1 MLKRLYRFMKGYRFL
16 LWWTMFL
23 AIVSVVFHL
32 YAPLLIGDMIDALSM
47 HDGTKIPF
55 QLVHLII
62 VYIGYALSNWGMML
76 ASNQIAASFGDTLR
90 KKLFDQLEHFP
101 ISFFDTHEHG
111 DLISRFTN
119 DIDMISDGLLQGL
132 STCLSGIVTVVLA
145 IIFMIQINKT
155 MTCIVLLCAPFTY
168 VVAKTITQRSSKYFI
183 AQSKNLGA
191 LNAYTQ
197 EMLNGIRTL
206 KAYHHEANI
215 KDTFQAFNETLYT
228 SGKNAQFYGSL
239 SNPSTRLVTNASY
252 TIIGVC
258 GAILAIFKGIT
269 IGNISSFLIYSNTF
283 SKPFNE
289 VSGVMTQLQAAYA
302 SMRRIFALFDIEE
315 EIDNGKESIAN
326 VQGKIT
332 FSHVYFGYDQEHM
345 LMKDLS
351 LSIPVG
357 CRVAIVGRTGAGKT
371 TLINL
376 LMRFYELNGGVIYL
390 DDIDITH
397 MSRNELRSHFGM
409 VLQDTYLFE
418 DTLYHILS
426 YGKQGASKQEVIAC
440 AKKSGA
446 HTFIEKLPNSYDTV
460 LKAKSSYLSQGQRQL
475 LSITR
480 VMLMN
485 PSILILDEATSN
497 IDTRSE
503 QVVASAMESLMENRT
518 SFVIAHRLST
528 IIHSDL
534 ILVMEHGNI
543 IEQGTHDELLKQK
556 GAYEKLYQSQ
566 FIKTQDA

>member
-302 SMRRIFALFDIEE
+302 SMRRVFALFDIEE

-460 LKAKSSYLSQGQRQL
+460 LKANSSYLSQGQRQL

>member
-101 ISFFDTHEHG
+101 VSFFDTHEHG

-145 IIFMIQINKT
+145 IIFMIQINIT

-460 LKAKSSYLSQGQRQL
+460 LKANSSYLSQGQRQL

>member
-1 MLKRLYRFMKGYRFL
+1 MLKRLYRFMKGFRFL

-460 LKAKSSYLSQGQRQL
+460 LKANSSYLSQGQRQL

>member
-1 MLKRLYRFMKGYRFL
+1 
-16 LWWTMFL
+16 
-23 AIVSVVFHL
+23 
-32 YAPLLIGDMIDALSM
+32 
-47 HDGTKIPF
+47 
-55 QLVHLII
+55 
-62 VYIGYALSNWGMML
+62 
-76 ASNQIAASFGDTLR
+76 
-90 KKLFDQLEHFP
+90 
-101 ISFFDTHEHG
+101 
-111 DLISRFTN
+111 
-119 DIDMISDGLLQGL
+119 
-132 STCLSGIVTVVLA
+132 
-145 IIFMIQINKT
+145 
-155 MTCIVLLCAPFTY
+155 
-168 VVAKTITQRSSKYFI
+168 
-183 AQSKNLGA
+183 
-191 LNAYTQ
+191 
-197 EMLNGIRTL
+197 
-206 KAYHHEANI
+206 
-215 KDTFQAFNETLYT
+215 
-228 SGKNAQFYGSL
+228 
-239 SNPSTRLVTNASY
+239 
-252 TIIGVC
+252 
-258 GAILAIFKGIT
+258 
-269 IGNISSFLIYSNTF
+269 
-283 SKPFNE
+283 
-289 VSGVMTQLQAAYA
+289 
-302 SMRRIFALFDIEE
+302 
-315 EIDNGKESIAN
+315 
-326 VQGKIT
+326 
-332 FSHVYFGYDQEHM
+332 
-345 LMKDLS
+345 
-351 LSIPVG
+351 
-357 CRVAIVGRTGAGKT
+357 
-371 TLINL
+371 
-376 LMRFYELNGGVIYL
+376 
-390 DDIDITH
+390 

-460 LKAKSSYLSQGQRQL
+460 LKANSSYLSQGQRQL

>member
-1 MLKRLYRFMKGYRFL
+1 MLKRLYRFMKGFRFL
-16 LWWTMFL
+16 LWWAMFL

-101 ISFFDTHEHG
+101 ISFFDTHGHG

-460 LKAKSSYLSQGQRQL
+460 LKANSSYLSQGQRQL

>member
-47 HDGTKIPF
+47 HDGTRIPF

-132 STCLSGIVTVVLA
+132 STCLSGIVTVILA

-168 VVAKTITQRSSKYFI
+168 IVAKTITQRSSKYFI

-460 LKAKSSYLSQGQRQL
+460 LKANSSYLSQGQRQL

>member
-1 MLKRLYRFMKGYRFL
+1 MKGYRFL
-16 LWWTMFL
+16 LWWAMFL

-145 IIFMIQINKT
+145 IIFMIQINIT

-460 LKAKSSYLSQGQRQL
+460 LKANSSYLSQGQRQL

>member
-16 LWWTMFL
+16 LWWAMFL

-302 SMRRIFALFDIEE
+302 SMRRVFALFDIEE

-460 LKAKSSYLSQGQRQL
+460 LKANSSYLSQGQRQL

>member
-16 LWWTMFL
+16 LWWAMFL

-145 IIFMIQINKT
+145 IIFMIQINIT

-460 LKAKSSYLSQGQRQL
+460 LKANSSYLSQGQRQL

>member
-1 MLKRLYRFMKGYRFL
+1 MKGYRFL

-460 LKAKSSYLSQGQRQL
+460 LKANSSYLSQGQRQL